1 MDREDLLRL
10 AQQYVAS
17 EVEVDGREIV
27 VRLLADREAL
37 EEIRQRVADGW
48 VPSYEGL
55 CWQHDEELCDPVGIK
70 PEVASLLW
78 SEDPTDA

>member
-1 MDREDLLRL
+1 
-10 AQQYVAS
+10 
-17 EVEVDGREIV
+17 